1 MAEISAKLVQELR
14 QKTGAGMMD
23 CKKALKENEGDV
35 EKASEWLRQK
45 GMIKAEKASGKVAA
59 EGLVDTFV
67 EANGR
72 VGVLAEVNCQTDFVA
87 RNEAFKA
94 LVHNIAKQA
103 ATADSVDS
111 LLAQPYIA
119 NKDVTVAESIK
130 ELFAQLGENMQV
142 RRFVNFTLP
151 EGTQGAVDS
160 YIHTGGRVGVL
171 VELNCQKET
180 AANNEDFKTLAR
192 NVAMQIAACPNVEYV
207 NVGEIPADIA
217 QKEKD
222 IEMGRDDLANKPD
235 NIKEKIVQGRIEKR
249 LKELTLLDQ
258 PYIRDQSI
266 TVEELIK
273 QASSKLG
280 DTIQVTRFVRYVL
293 GEGIEKQEISFADEV
308 AAQIGAK

>member
-1 MAEISAKLVQELR
+1 MAEIAAKLVQELR

-23 CKKALKENEGDV
+23 CKKALKENEGDI
-35 EKASEWLRQK
+35 EKSSEWLRQK
-45 GMIKAEKASGKVAA
+45 GIAKADKAAGKVAA
-59 EGLVDTFV
+59 EGLVETSIQPD
-67 EANGR
+67 GR
-72 VGVLAEVNCQTDFVA
+72 VGVLLEVNCQTDFVA

-94 LVHNIAKQA
+94 LVQNLAKQA
-103 ATADSVDS
+103 ASASDVDS
-111 LLAQPYIA
+111 FLTQPYIED
-119 NKDVTVAESIK
+119 KDVTVADSLK
-130 ELFAQLGENMQV
+130 QLAAQLGEKMEV
-142 RRFVNFTLP
+142 RRFVNYTLA
-151 EGTQGAVDS
+151 EGTLGTVDS

-180 AANNEDFKTLAR
+180 AANSDEFKALGR
-192 NVAMQIAACPNVEYV
+192 NIAMQIAACPNVEYV
-207 NVGEIPADIA
+207 TVDQIPVELS

-235 NIKEKIVQGRIEKR
+235 NIKEKIVLGRIEKR
-249 LKELTLLDQ
+249 LKEMTLIDQ

-273 QASSKLG
+273 QTNSKVG
-280 DTIQVTRFVRYVL
+280 DTVKVARFVRYVL

>member
-23 CKKALKENEGDV
+23 CKKALKENEGDI
-35 EKASEWLRQK
+35 EKSSEWLRQK
-45 GMIKAEKASGKVAA
+45 GIAKADKAAGKVAA
-59 EGLVDTFV
+59 EGLVDTSIQPD
-67 EANGR
+67 GR
-72 VGVLAEVNCQTDFVA
+72 VGVLLEVNCQTDFVA

-94 LVHNIAKQA
+94 LVQNLAKQA
-103 ATADSVDS
+103 ASTDSVDA
-111 LLAQPYIA
+111 LLTQPYIED
-119 NKDVTVAESIK
+119 KDVTVADSLK
-130 ELFAQLGENMQV
+130 QLAAQLGEKMEV

-151 EGTQGAVDS
+151 QGTQGAVDS

-171 VELNCQKET
+171 VELNCQNEA
-180 AANNEDFKTLAR
+180 AANNDEFKALAR
-192 NVAMQIAACPNVEYV
+192 NIAMQVAACPNVEYV
-207 NVGEIPADIA
+207 NVDEIPAEIS

-222 IEMGRDDLANKPD
+222 IEMGRDDLANKPN

-249 LKELTLLDQ
+249 LKEMTLIDQ

-273 QASSKLG
+273 QTNSKLG
-280 DTIQVTRFVRYVL
+280 DSVKVARFVRYVL

>member
-1 MAEISAKLVQELR
+1 MAEIAAKLVQELR

-23 CKKALKENEGDV
+23 CKKALKENEGDI

-45 GMIKAEKASGKVAA
+45 GIAKADKASSKVAA
-59 EGLVDTFV
+59 EGLVETSIQPD
-67 EANGR
+67 GR
-72 VGVLAEVNCQTDFVA
+72 VGVLIEVNCQTDFVA

-94 LVHNIAKQA
+94 LVQNLAKQA
-103 ATADSVDS
+103 ADAADVDS
-111 LLAQPYIA
+111 FLTQPYVEDK
-119 NKDVTVAESIK
+119 NVTVADSLK
-130 ELFAQLGENMQV
+130 QLAAQLGEKMEV
-142 RRFVNFTLP
+142 RRFVNYTLP
-151 EGTQGAVDS
+151 QGTLGAVDS

-171 VELNCQKET
+171 VELNCQNET
-180 AANNEDFKTLAR
+180 AANNDEFKALAR
-192 NVAMQIAACPNVEYV
+192 NIAMQIAACPNVEYV
-207 NVGEIPADIA
+207 TVDEIPTEIS

-235 NIKEKIVQGRIEKR
+235 NIKEKIVLGRIEKR
-249 LKELTLLDQ
+249 LKEMTLIDQ

-273 QASSKLG
+273 QTNSKVG
-280 DTIQVTRFVRYVL
+280 DTVKVARFVRYVL